1 MRMRRLLQAHRSR
14 IAISTA
20 MSFGAVVVGCGNST
34 RPPSAGH
41 VEQRGAHFDIVSDGV
56 DSASVGALLASLEQD
71 RPRIVSDLETTSL
84 GRTRIVI
91 QSKDAFDA
99 EWRSTI
105 QHAGIGFQV
114 QGLTGPDGTIY
125 IYGPWAAQHA
135 GRGLQQVALHEL
147 AHAATNRSAV
157 DYVAANGGDTIAYA
171 ASAATRAARMRWL
184 SETIAVYEA
193 KQATDLN
200 SHWYLIRG
208 RYPSI
213 ADLNDPTKGSV
224 YEIGYRLADFI
235 RAQWGPDA
243 LVRLVHHDGDVQAT
257 FGISNDELM
266 HRWFLYAENRYLL
279 IKPRWF
285 GR

>member
-1 MRMRRLLQAHRSR
+1 MTRPRNAHSWQ
-14 IAISTA
+14 IAIAAAITL
-20 MSFGAVVVGCGNST
+20 GAVLAACRGST
-34 RPPSAGH
+34 PAPTAGH
-41 VEQRGAHFDIVSDGV
+41 VELHSVHFDIASDGV
-56 DSASVGALLASLEQD
+56 DSAALRALLSSLEEN
-71 RPRIVSDLETTSL
+71 RPRVISDLQTTSL

-91 QSKDAFDA
+91 QTKDAFDA
-99 EWRSTI
+99 EWQSTI
-105 QHAGIGFQV
+105 QRAGIGFQV

-125 IYGPWAAQHA
+125 IYGPWAAQHS
-135 GRGLQQVALHEL
+135 GRTLQQVAIHEL
-147 AHAATNRSAV
+147 AHAATNRSAI
-157 DYVAANGGDTIAYA
+157 DYVAASGGDTIAFA
-171 ASAATRAARMRWL
+171 ASATARAARMRWL

-213 ADLNDPTKGSV
+213 ADLNDPRNGSV
-224 YEIGYRLADFI
+224 YDIGYRLADFI

-257 FGISNDELM
+257 LGISNDELM
-266 HRWFLYAENRYLL
+266 HRWFLHAEDRYLL